1 MIFFLFKCSFSRA
14 CLCIRCSPT
23 PGVCPPVRLLSSRW
37 SCSTSSITQ
46 TTPPAAEDLVQ
57 WANFTTV
64 HFYADV
70 CYFMCVCE
78 LMRSWQVADDGYG
91 VSYIIIGENMINLHI
106 SSKFSCPQTV
116 SAIMFQFLSQKMFV
130 MVKNKKSVILFG
142 YIFIVCFAAKR
153 KSYRLWMMRGCK

>member
-1 MIFFLFKCSFSRA
+1 MFFLFKCSFSWA
-14 CLCIRCSPT
+14 CLCIRCSPI

-70 CYFMCVCE
+70 CYFMYVCE

-116 SAIMFQFLSQKMFV
+116 SAIIIQKMS
-130 MVKNKKSVILFG
+130 KWSKIKSLVLFG
-142 YIFIVCFAAKR
+142 YIFILCFAAKR
-153 KSYRLWMMRGCK
+153 KSYWLWMMRGCK